1 LYVFPASRPVAV
13 NAPRH
18 ILQGRQAAD
27 TAPLR
32 CLGYAACSELLASPH
47 DVDPRPALQERFG
60 LGSKW
65 PPGSG
70 LDPLLAEVGNASLEA
85 LRGEYSAL
93 FEVGDDGPPVPIR
106 AQLSDDVRTGAR
118 EEVVRYYEH
127 FGYALG
133 EKFAWQPD
141 HLSVEL
147 EFMHFLCF
155 RECQAATPADALP
168 FQLAQSD
175 FCERH
180 LAPWLP
186 ALASRAQQVAPDSL
200 YSRVVRAVAD
210 YVADDGAWQLSTI
223 RESPAR

>member
-1 LYVFPASRPVAV
+1 MASGPGAV
-13 NAPRH
+13 NAPR
-18 ILQGRQAAD
+18 LMLPGRQAAD

-47 DVDPRPALQERFG
+47 DVDPRPALRERLG
-60 LGSKW
+60 LGSKLQ
-65 PPGSG
+65 PARG
-70 LDPLLAEVGNASLEA
+70 LDPLLVEVGNASLEA
-85 LRGEYSAL
+85 LRAEYSAL
-93 FEVGDDGPPVPIR
+93 FEVGNEGPPVPIR

-155 RECQAATPADALP
+155 QECQAATAADALP
-168 FQLAQSD
+168 FQLAQTD
-175 FCERH
+175 FCLRH

-186 ALASRAQQVAPDSL
+186 GLATRAQQVAPGSL
-200 YSRVVRAVAD
+200 YARVVEAVAAF
-210 YVADDGAWQLSTI
+210 VAEDGAWQHSTI
-223 RESPAR
+223 RESPER